1 MLKKLE
7 FTLIMLRKKFWNYGS
22 HCCPIVTYNTK
33 RQGNFQ
39 VILYSASWKFIKTQN
54 SSKRRAHASL
64 KFHVL
69 WCNQIPDSSSRGLSE
84 ITLQHSKVTELSFIA
99 MFLNNENIKISRRVR
114 ERIYCKSMQMT
125 AVCQARAI
133 SHERTWKIAINMHK
147 RLDSKA
153 LRQVMAVG
161 GRANGSKELIDN
173 QGNDDEIEQADAR
186 NKNNDWRES
195 RIMLTCKGA
204 LTMIIYL

>member
-1 MLKKLE
+1 MWKIFSLLLLPPSLCEEREETKLSSASS
-7 FTLIMLRKKFWNYGS
+7 WNYGS
-22 HCCPIVTYNTK
+22 QNFCCPIVPSDSTK
-33 RQGNFQ
+33 RHRNFQ

-99 MFLNNENIKISRRVR
+99 MFLNNENIKISRGVR
-114 ERIYCKSMQMT
+114 GRIYCKSMQMT

-133 SHERTWKIAINMHK
+133 FPRTNMENCHQYAQETRLESIKASDGSGRKGERQQRVNW
-147 RLDSKA
+147 
-153 LRQVMAVG
+153 
-161 GRANGSKELIDN
+161 
-173 QGNDDEIEQADAR
+173 
-186 NKNNDWRES
+186 
-195 RIMLTCKGA
+195 
-204 LTMIIYL
+204 